1 MAIRWIKVYR
11 ENAAPAGRRAPA
23 AGNPSSTVPPERH
36 FPLAVVVGHGLFA
49 VVTLTL
55 VLLTAFGEGGS

>member
-1 MAIRWIKVYR
+1 
-11 ENAAPAGRRAPA
+11 
-23 AGNPSSTVPPERH
+23 
-36 FPLAVVVGHGLFA
+36 VVGHGLFA